1 MARRSSA
8 RLRNRDSSTPKRVS
22 LSHDALPRTPRTAP
36 VKLSALQEESDEM
49 PGAFPRS
56 ESPAA
61 RLSQTVASKRTT
73 QIPVNF
79 EGATPKRPATKPAEE
94 EMHPAQHQQSTAK
107 PLEEARWL
115 GFANMGPYTEP
126 AKHTSKVTTLQ
137 GTPTRIAKSSI
148 DVSSPKFNFSF
159 HREQSLELSP
169 EAKKLM
175 NEKREEAAR
184 IREQMIANGEGPDDV
199 SSALGRRIATPKAK
213 KGRFSDVHME
223 QFKKLD
229 SIADHPSAFRA
240 TQINFNTNSQK
251 AKHEDPTST
260 KSLKRSPS
268 KAQLDEADQHQQ
280 LQQALIRSPS
290 KSALPQLA
298 SHLPRSTSSKNLPP
312 QTDTHSPSPT
322 KRVKRSEADEVSIA
336 RLPSSGSGSGK
347 VQPATPQPK
356 KVADNQ
362 PMYPDLSTI
371 TTPTQA
377 SLARVASVK
386 STKSSK
392 IPALPLMQ
400 SPSKPTRE
408 QATQDSPGHVTPLLA
423 RSPSK
428 AALFADTN
436 AASGGEPHHSASPL
450 LKRSPTK
457 ESTFQKSGEA
467 DGQEYAKPRE
477 APLLSR
483 TPLKMSIVKIADAEA
498 ANDKP
503 SSSLL
508 SRSPFKMS
516 IAKSSDSEAAKD
528 KPSSSTPLLSRS
540 PARVTMAH
548 AQTDDQSGQTST
560 KIPGKSLMGRFNLLR
575 SSPMKSILRS
585 PQRLYSDDPAKIAAG
600 THVATP
606 PKYVKNKSVALSN
619 ATVMT
624 GSVEKRV
631 DFTSSTKARYERAQ
645 SELSST
651 PTKGPTPPPA
661 AKVQAES
668 SSKPADVQYPPLSS
682 ERVSPAVTPQ
692 KRRQTIA
699 PGDFTF
705 RAGKHSVVFT
715 RSPNA
720 PSSAG
725 NGKRPSTIRHVSAE
739 PQLPR
744 APVTAPATTAKKR
757 KFDFEND
764 KAAEAETAGV
774 ISDKENGGEED
785 PERPA
790 KRMKPTAASPAP
802 VKPAAKR
809 TTLGVKP
816 KKGDGD
822 AKDKKS
828 NTISKARLNAL
839 AQPKRRT

>member
-36 VKLSALQEESDEM
+36 VKLSALQEEGDEM
-49 PGAFPRS
+49 PAT
-56 ESPAA
+56 
-61 RLSQTVASKRTT
+61 QRTT

-79 EGATPKRPATKPAEE
+79 DGATPKRPATKPAEE

-107 PLEEARWL
+107 PLDEARWL
-115 GFANMGPYTEP
+115 GFANMDPHTEP
-126 AKHTSKVTTLQ
+126 AKHTSNIAKLQ
-137 GTPTRIAKSSI
+137 GTPTRIGKSGI
-148 DVSSPKFNFSF
+148 DISSSKYNFSF

-199 SSALGRRIATPKAK
+199 ASALGRRIATPKAK

-240 TQINFNTNSQK
+240 TQIKINTNSQK
-251 AKHEDPTST
+251 AKHEDPIPT

-268 KAQLDEADQHQQ
+268 KAQLDEANQHQQ
-280 LQQALIRSPS
+280 LQQALTRSPS

-298 SHLPRSTSSKNLPP
+298 SHLPRSTSTKNLSS
-312 QTDTHSPSPT
+312 QTDTYSPSLT
-322 KRVKRSEADEVSIA
+322 KRAKRSAADDVSIA
-336 RLPSSGSGSGK
+336 RPSSSGSDNGK

-356 KVADNQ
+356 KVADIQ

-377 SLARVASVK
+377 SLARAASIK

-392 IPALPLMQ
+392 IPAPPLMQ
-400 SPSKPTRE
+400 SPSKPTLE
-408 QATQDSPGHVTPLLA
+408 DATKNSPKHATPLLA

-428 AALFADTN
+428 AALFADAS
-436 AASGGEPHHSASPL
+436 AASGAEPHDTMSPL

-457 ESTFQKSGEA
+457 ASTFQKSGDA
-467 DGQEYAKPRE
+467 DGKEEAKPKE
-477 APLLSR
+477 APFLSR
-483 TPLKMSIVKIADAEA
+483 SPLKMSIAKSADSEA

-503 SSSLL
+503 PSSLF

-516 IAKSSDSEAAKD
+516 IAKSSDSKASND

-540 PARVTMAH
+540 PAKVTIPD
-548 AQTDDQSGQTST
+548 AQTDDQPGQTST

-575 SSPMKSILRS
+575 HSPMKSILRS

-606 PKYVKNKSVALSN
+606 PKYVKTKSMALSE
-619 ATVMT
+619 ATVVP

-651 PTKGPTPPPA
+651 PSKGPSPPPA
-661 AKVQAES
+661 TDLQS
-668 SSKPADVQYPPLSS
+668 GSPSKPIDVQYPSLSA

-705 RAGKHSVVFT
+705 RAGEQSVIFAQ
-715 RSPNA
+715 SPNA
-720 PSSAG
+720 PPAAG
-725 NGKRPSTIRHVSAE
+725 NGKRPSTIRRVSAE

-744 APVTAPATTAKKR
+744 APVPALATTAKKR

-764 KAAEAETAGV
+764 KAAESEPAGV

-822 AKDKKS
+822 AKDKRP